1 MADLSDLQAAQ
12 TIKIAGANSSGI
24 ENTYIQAT
32 NNGELTTCDVLFNGG
47 IDTVINLTTAA
58 VELKV
63 GGSPLANRK
72 YVILEGQ
79 STNIKWGFSNT
90 TQSFDVFKSQILM
103 IPLGPNTAIWA
114 KVTAGTGTL
123 AFGEVA

>member
-12 TIKIAGANSSGI
+12 TIKIAGADASGI
-24 ENTYIQAT
+24 ENTYIKAT
-32 NNGELTTCDVLFNGG
+32 SNGELTTCDVLLYGG
-47 IDTVINLTTAA
+47 VDAVINLTTAA

-63 GGSPLANRK
+63 GGSALVNRK

-79 STNIKWGFSNT
+79 AANIKWGFSNT
-90 TQSFDVFKSQILM
+90 TQSFDIFKNQILM

-114 KVTAGTGTL
+114 KMSTGTGTI

>member
-12 TIKIAGANSSGI
+12 TVKIAGANSSGI
-24 ENTYIQAT
+24 ENTYITAT
-32 NNGELTTCDVLFNGG
+32 NNGELTTCDVLLNGG
-47 IDTVINLTTAA
+47 TDTVINLTTAA

-63 GGSPLANRK
+63 GGSALANRK
-72 YVILEGQ
+72 YVILEGLA
-79 STNIKWGFSNT
+79 SNIKWGFSNT
-90 TQSFDVFKSQILM
+90 TQSFDIFKNQILM

-114 KVTAGTGTL
+114 KMSTGTGTI